1 MERKVSYLDSH
12 FRLTSIKEDDL
23 VDYLKQSYSDPELYS
38 LCRQLEID
46 KNDIFSK
53 YLPKKQNC
61 ENLVET
67 IQQKDLMSEL
77 FQLLQSEKFYRKR
90 LIETFPDLDLQSP
103 IEFEE
108 LRRLVEKVY
117 TINNET
123 SDSSQNSMQ
132 WVKACKEK
140 MVLVL
145 GKDSP
150 QEYMK
155 ELEDICECVEK
166 MGYTPILIKK
176 QDEIET
182 ITNEE
187 KMLAYASISRFVIIE
202 KSYPAGQIDEA
213 KICAI
218 NRFPT
223 IWLQKEGMGDT
234 WMQGDYHIDQRS
246 IQLFKYKDE
255 NVKGKLEEAVK
266 WVEQFIKEKSETL
279 NDLYPWR

>member
-12 FRLTSIKEDDL
+12 FRLTSVKEDDL

-246 IQLFKYKDE
+246 IQLFKYKDK

-266 WVEQFIKEKSETL
+266 WVEQFIKEKSESL

>member
-12 FRLTSIKEDDL
+12 FRLTSVKEDDL

-187 KMLAYASISRFVIIE
+187 KNV
-202 KSYPAGQIDEA
+202 G
-213 KICAI
+213 ICEHLKVCY
-218 NRFPT
+218 N
-223 IWLQKEGMGDT
+223 
-234 WMQGDYHIDQRS
+234 
-246 IQLFKYKDE
+246 
-255 NVKGKLEEAVK
+255 
-266 WVEQFIKEKSETL
+266 
-279 NDLYPWR
+279 

>member
-12 FRLTSIKEDDL
+12 FRLTSVKEDDL

-223 IWLQKEGMGDT
+223 IWFQKEGMGDT

-266 WVEQFIKEKSETL
+266 WVEQFIKEKSESL

>member
-1 MERKVSYLDSH
+1 MDSH
-12 FRLTSIKEDDL
+12 FRLTSVKEDDL

-223 IWLQKEGMGDT
+223 IWFQKEGMGDT

-266 WVEQFIKEKSETL
+266 WVEQFIKEKSESL

>member
-1 MERKVSYLDSH
+1 MDSH

>member
-1 MERKVSYLDSH
+1 MDSH
-12 FRLTSIKEDDL
+12 FRLTSVKEDDL

-266 WVEQFIKEKSETL
+266 WVEQFIKEKSESL

>member
-1 MERKVSYLDSH
+1 MDSH
-12 FRLTSIKEDDL
+12 FRLTSVKEDDL

-246 IQLFKYKDE
+246 IQIFKYKDE

-266 WVEQFIKEKSETL
+266 WVEQFIKEKSESL

>member
-1 MERKVSYLDSH
+1 MASH
-12 FRLTSIKEDDL
+12 FRLTSVKEDDL
-23 VDYLKQSYSDPELYS
+23 VDYLKHSYSDPELYS

-46 KNDIFSK
+46 KNDVFSK

-77 FQLLQSEKFYRKR
+77 FRLLQSEKFYRKR
-90 LIETFPDLDLQSP
+90 LVETFPDLDLQSP
-103 IEFEE
+103 IEVEE

-117 TINNET
+117 TTNNDI

-132 WVKACKEK
+132 WVKECKGK

-155 ELEDICECVEK
+155 ELEDICECVGK
-166 MGYTPILIKK
+166 MGYTPVLIKK

-223 IWLQKEGMGDT
+223 IWLQREGMGDT

-246 IQLFKYKDE
+246 IQLFKYEDA
-255 NVKGKLEEAVK
+255 NVKEKLEEAVK
-266 WVEQFIKEKSETL
+266 WVEQFIKEKSESL
-279 NDLYPWR
+279 NELYPWR

>member
-1 MERKVSYLDSH
+1 MDSH
-12 FRLTSIKEDDL
+12 FRLTSVKEDDL

-46 KNDIFSK
+46 KNDVFSK

-77 FQLLQSEKFYRKR
+77 FQLLQSEKFYRRR

-246 IQLFKYKDE
+246 IQLFKYKDK

-266 WVEQFIKEKSETL
+266 WVEQFIKEKSESL